1 MLGNRIKLALRHLWK
16 EKGFTFINIVGLSTG
31 ISAALA
37 ILLYSGYHFSFD
49 RFHENP
55 DEIYRVLTIDRA
67 IGVSS
72 SVVGITTPA
81 AGPAAYREV
90 AGVKSQVRFMQ
101 QGRNLLRVKDDAFY
115 AETFAFVDSN
125 FFSFFNF
132 PLKQGDPK
140 QILRQPNMVLVSE
153 SLAKKL
159 FGNQDPVGQTIQA
172 AHTTEPVMVEGIFED
187 IPDNS
192 HLQFDMVVSI
202 IPSENDSN
210 TRQFLESWQMIA
222 APTYIRLEAPNESAR
237 VLADLK
243 AVGERNDYGGEN
255 DNFDLTL
262 QPLLKTHAHSTEV
275 LFDNHNSRKTDI
287 GQIRNLLLVALFLM
301 LIAIFNFM
309 NLSTARSG
317 RRAREIGMR
326 KVLGAGRPQLIA
338 QFLFESI
345 ALVALGFIFALVLL
359 EVFGNSIGISAPG
372 GFVGYFLE
380 NPVHWVWSIA
390 TILFIGALS
399 GIYPAFVLSSFQPI
413 ATLKGNHTSQ
423 SSGRWLRRVLVT
435 IQFAASIVVIVGMII
450 VKSQVEFMNAKDM
463 GFEKDY
469 ILTLEMNSAQAFQN
483 AETLKEQITTIS
495 GVEGTAF
502 ANALPG
508 MGYGRT
514 GITPE
519 GYTGEETWIFSVT
532 GVGFDFARVMGIELV
547 AGRFFDRE
555 HTSDTQQSVV
565 INQAAADA
573 IGWSDPIGKTILS
586 NGNERTVIGVIKNFH
601 YVGLRYPIEPLMLL
615 PLPNAGGN
623 IAVKFS
629 GENKQ
634 EVIAQIEEKW
644 NSINPADP
652 FEYQFFDEEFNQ
664 LFTED
669 EQFARVLSSLNW
681 LAILIACLGL
691 LGLTAY
697 TLQQKTKELGIR
709 KVLGANLP
717 HVVWILSKEF
727 WWVLIVANAVAL
739 PVSYYYMNRWL
750 SEFVY
755 RIELQVWPFAIAL
768 FTSFAVALLTIL
780 SQAIRAEKID
790 PVKALKQE

>member
-1 MLGNRIKLALRHLWK
+1 MGNRIKLALRHLWK
-16 EKGFTFINIVGLSTG
+16 EKGFTLINIIGLSTG

-37 ILLYSGYHFSFD
+37 ILLYTGYHFSFD
-49 RFHENP
+49 RFHDNP
-55 DEIYRVLTIDRA
+55 EEIFRVLTIDRA

-90 AGVKSQVRFMQ
+90 AGVKSQVRFLQ
-101 QGRNLLRVKDDAFY
+101 QGRNLLRVDDNAFY
-115 AETFAFVDSN
+115 AENFAFVDSN

-132 PLKQGDPK
+132 PLQRGTAENVLREPNK
-140 QILRQPNMVLVSE
+140 ILISE
-153 SLAKKL
+153 SLASKL
-159 FGNQDPVGQTIQA
+159 FGDRNPIGQSIRA
-172 AHTTEPVMVEGIFED
+172 AHTSEPVMVEGVFSD
-187 IPDNS
+187 IPANS
-192 HLQFDMVVSI
+192 HLQFDMVVSN

-222 APTYIRLEAPNESAR
+222 APTYIRIEDPKEADR

-262 QPLLKTHAHSTEV
+262 QSLLKTHLHSTEL
-275 LFDNHNSRKTDI
+275 LFDNHNTRKTDF

-301 LIAIFNFM
+301 LIAVFNFM

-326 KVLGAGRPQLIA
+326 KVLGASRIQLIL

-345 ALVALGFIFALVLL
+345 ALVALGFVFALILL
-359 EVFGNSIGISAPG
+359 ELFGGHIGISVPG
-372 GFVGYFLE
+372 GFVTYFGQH
-380 NPVHWVWSIA
+380 PMYWIWSALMIVA
-390 TILFIGALS
+390 VGVLS
-399 GIYPAFVLSSFQPI
+399 GIYPAFVLSSFRPI
-413 ATLKGNHTSQ
+413 ATLKGNYTSHK
-423 SSGRWLRRVLVT
+423 SGKWLRRILVT
-435 IQFAASIVVIVGMII
+435 IQFTASIVVIVGMII
-450 VKSQVEFMNAKDM
+450 VKSQVDYMNSKDM
-463 GFEKDY
+463 GFDKEY
-469 ILTLEMNSAQAFQN
+469 VLTLEMNSTTAYQN
-483 AETLKEQITTIS
+483 AELLSDEIASIE

-547 AGRFFDRE
+547 AGRFFQRE
-555 HTSDTQQSVV
+555 HTSDIQQSVV

-573 IGWSDPIGKTILS
+573 IGWENPIGKTIQS
-586 NGNERTVIGVIKNFH
+586 GGSERTVIGVIQNFH

-615 PLPNAGGN
+615 PLPNTGGN

-629 GENKQ
+629 SDQSEK
-634 EVIAQIEEKW
+634 VIAQIEDKW
-644 NSINPADP
+644 RTINPSDP
-652 FEYQFFDEEFNQ
+652 FEYQFFDDEFNA
-664 LFTED
+664 LFSED

-717 HVVWILSKEF
+717 QVVWVLSKEF
-727 WWVLIVANAVAL
+727 WWVIIVANAIAL
-739 PVSYYYMNRWL
+739 PVSYYYMSRWL
-750 SEFVY
+750 NEFVY
-755 RIELQVWPFAIAL
+755 RIDIQIWPFATAL
-768 FTSFAVALLTIL
+768 ITSFTVATITLLI
-780 SQAIRAEKID
+780 QAFRADKID